1 MENHLLK
8 YLAFVRTV
16 DTGSFTRAA
25 DSLNYAQSSVSKMIG
40 DLEREWGV
48 ALLERGRGGVC
59 LTSVGDGILP
69 LAQPYYRQIGLAMKD
84 RRRLSPAA
92 QSFVSYLKPDAE

>member
-1 MENHLLK
+1 MAMAEKGL
-8 YLAFVRTV
+8 
-16 DTGSFTRAA
+16 
-25 DSLNYAQSSVSKMIG
+25 
-40 DLEREWGV
+40 GV
-48 ALLERGRGGVC
+48 
-59 LTSVGDGILP
+59 GILPELILQCIPYRIEIRP

>member
-25 DSLNYAQSSVSKMIG
+25 ESLNYAQSSVSKMIG

-48 ALLERGRGGVC
+48 AC
-59 LTSVGDGILP
+59 
-69 LAQPYYRQIGLAMKD
+69 A
-84 RRRLSPAA
+84 
-92 QSFVSYLKPDAE
+92 